1 MRKSPFP
8 GVPEPISIALAV
20 WAAESAAS
28 SQGGYTST
36 RTHSTMYTARVQPGI
51 GMYLESR
58 EGSSLLSECD
68 GVYGMDSEV
77 YYVDSSAEVQL
88 SD

>member
-1 MRKSPFP
+1 
-8 GVPEPISIALAV
+8 
-20 WAAESAAS
+20 
-28 SQGGYTST
+28 
-36 RTHSTMYTARVQPGI
+36 MYTARVQPGI